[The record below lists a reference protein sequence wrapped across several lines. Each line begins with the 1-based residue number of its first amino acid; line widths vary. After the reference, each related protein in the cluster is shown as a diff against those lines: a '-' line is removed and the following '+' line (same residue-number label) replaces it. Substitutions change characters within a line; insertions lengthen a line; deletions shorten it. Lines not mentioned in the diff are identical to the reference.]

1 MPDPSKVSHD
11 DFEEAV
17 AYLRAA
23 ASVINHDLRDF
34 DTGGLLTAA
43 TLATTGRVMRSLSEE
58 ILKLLKEEY

>member
-1 MPDPSKVSHD
+1 MAKVSSE

-23 ASVINHDLRDF
+23 ASVINHDLNAF
-34 DTGGLLTAA
+34 DMRQSLTAS

-58 ILKLLKEEY
+58 ILKLLKEDY